1 MAPLHL
7 VQAGGRKNGLE
18 RVASPTNDDSD
29 RSKTKLSLSTRCP
42 PPILTKTTRPQA
54 IRYASL
60 GIPLQLSTPSP
71 DRMKQNLHIGAG
83 AHVAIRG
90 LFPGRFIV
98 GGYKCEPWFVAPG
111 LHMRLEPGRTSLPI
125 YPQCRDIQRLDQR
138 HRGNDKRS
146 VRPWPK
152 THLARISQTVAKAIG
167 MRSISWGQTMFALGF
182 SSIYSW
188 LARSAR
194 GGTGREAVE
203 CPIKCRL
210 TGSTFSSFPLE
221 PTKGNEDSW
230 AQHRRSGL
238 VVAVASASPGVATG
252 AERARGDE
260 DGSCPR
266 FRTNNLTLES
276 NNGRRWTAHT
286 PHTRT

>member
-7 VQAGGRKNGLE
+7 VQAGGRENGLE

-42 PPILTKTTRPQA
+42 LPILTKTTRPQA

-98 GGYKCEPWFVAPG
+98 GGCKCEPWFVAPG

-167 MRSISWGQTMFALGF
+167 MRSISWGQTML
-182 SSIYSW
+182 
-188 LARSAR
+188 L
-194 GGTGREAVE
+194 
-203 CPIKCRL
+203 L
-210 TGSTFSSFPLE
+210 
-221 PTKGNEDSW
+221 
-230 AQHRRSGL
+230 
-238 VVAVASASPGVATG
+238 ASAPYIPGWQDLRRAG
-252 AERARGDE
+252 LAERPLNAPSSV
-260 DGSCPR
+260 GSLVQPSHR
-266 FRTNNLTLES
+266 SHLNQ
-276 NNGRRWTAHT
+276 RRA
-286 PHTRT
+286 TRTPGLNIVARDSL